1 MMLSIY
7 TETDLLFQRS
17 SCPCIDAHVPCLC
30 VFRGGV
36 GIAGDR
42 TNLLLLGKKQVVRLE
57 MVSATTRFSQQVL
70 EFKLATVRFCV

>member
-1 MMLSIY
+1 MLSID

-17 SCPCIDAHVPCLC
+17 SCPRIDAHVQCLC

-57 MVSATTRFSQQVL
+57 MMSAAIRFSQQVL
-70 EFKLATVRFCV
+70 EFKLAAARFCV

>member
-17 SCPCIDAHVPCLC
+17 SCPCVDAHVQCLC

-36 GIAGDR
+36 GIAGGR
-42 TNLLLLGKKQVVRLE
+42 TNLLLLGKKQVVRLD
-57 MVSATTRFSQQVL
+57 MMSAAIRFSQQVL
-70 EFKLATVRFCV
+70 ECKLAAVRFCV